1 MTIEE
6 LLHTAKIRI
15 RKTAADD
22 LDSDVSRLIDAA
34 LEDLKRVG
42 VDPSWT
48 ESPSDPLIVEAVLS
62 YVKANFSISDQ
73 YPVLIGIYE
82 TNLTKIKGASKYKA
96 PQPRPKRCRK
106 RKAAAATSRPRP
118 DERRGYA
125 SSATSLL
132 LWE

>member
-96 PQPRPKRCRK
+96 PQPQPKRCRK
-106 RKAAAATSRPRP
+106 RKAAAAVRQQEGGGS
-118 DERRGYA
+118 
-125 SSATSLL
+125 
-132 LWE
+132 

>member
-6 LLHTAKIRI
+6 LLNTAKIRI

-48 ESPSDPLIVEAVLS
+48 KNPSDPLIVEAVLS

-73 YPVLIGIYE
+73 YPVLNGIYE

-96 PQPRPKRCRK
+96 PQPQPKRCRK
-106 RKAAAATSRPRP
+106 KKTSPAAGQEGGEA
-118 DERRGYA
+118 
-125 SSATSLL
+125 
-132 LWE
+132 

>member
-6 LLHTAKIRI
+6 LLNTAKIRI

-22 LDSDVSRLIDAA
+22 LDNDVSRLIDAA

-48 ESPSDPLIVEAVLS
+48 ENPSDPLIVEAVLS

-73 YPVLIGIYE
+73 YPVLYGIYE

-96 PQPRPKRCRK
+96 PQPRPKRSRK
-106 RKAAAATSRPRP
+106 KKTPAAAGQEGGEA
-118 DERRGYA
+118 
-125 SSATSLL
+125 
-132 LWE
+132 

>member
-6 LLHTAKIRI
+6 LLNTAKIRI

-22 LDSDVSRLIDAA
+22 LDNDVSRLIDAA

-48 ESPSDPLIVEAVLS
+48 ENPSDPLIVEAVLS

-73 YPVLIGIYE
+73 YPVLYGIYE

-96 PQPRPKRCRK
+96 PQPQPKRSRK
-106 RKAAAATSRPRP
+106 KKTPAAAGQEGSEA
-118 DERRGYA
+118 
-125 SSATSLL
+125 
-132 LWE
+132 

>member
-6 LLHTAKIRI
+6 LLHAAKIRV

-22 LDSDVSRLIDAA
+22 LDSDVSRLIDTVFA
-34 LEDLKRVG
+34 DLKRIG

-48 ESPSDPLIVEAVLS
+48 ENPSDPLIVEAVLS
-62 YVKANFSISDQ
+62 YVKANFSITDQ
-73 YPVLIGIYE
+73 YPVLNGIYE

-106 RKAAAATSRPRP
+106 KKASPEAGQEGGEA
-118 DERRGYA
+118 
-125 SSATSLL
+125 
-132 LWE
+132 

>member
-6 LLHTAKIRI
+6 LLNAAKIRI

-22 LDSDVSRLIDAA
+22 LDNDVSRLIDEVI
-34 LEDLKRVG
+34 EDLKRVG

-48 ESPSDPLIVEAVLS
+48 ENPSDPLIVAAVLS

-73 YPVLIGIYE
+73 YPVLYGIYE

-106 RKAAAATSRPRP
+106 KKRPRQQGRKAAKH
-118 DERRGYA
+118 D
-125 SSATSLL
+125 
-132 LWE
+132 

>member
-42 VDPSWT
+42 VDPSRSEEHT
-48 ESPSDPLIVEAVLS
+48 SELQSPS
-62 YVKANFSISDQ
+62 
-73 YPVLIGIYE
+73 
-82 TNLTKIKGASKYKA
+82 
-96 PQPRPKRCRK
+96 
-106 RKAAAATSRPRP
+106 
-118 DERRGYA
+118 
-125 SSATSLL
+125 
-132 LWE
+132 

>member
-6 LLHTAKIRI
+6 LLNTAKIRI

-22 LDSDVSRLIDAA
+22 LDSDVSRLIGAA

-42 VDPSWT
+42 VDSSWT
-48 ESPSDPLIVEAVLS
+48 ENPSDPLIVEAVLS

-73 YPVLIGIYE
+73 YPVLNGIYE

-96 PQPRPKRCRK
+96 PQPRTKRCRK
-106 RKAAAATSRPRP
+106 KKEPTAAGQEGGET
-118 DERRGYA
+118 
-125 SSATSLL
+125 
-132 LWE
+132 